1 MQMARFKLTQK
12 CVYVHVP
19 VYITDLM
26 MVMIGNKIEIE
37 SFRSFGAIERFQLSE

>member
-12 CVYVHVP
+12 FVYVHVP

-37 SFRSFGAIERFQLSE
+37 SFPAIFLLPLNTSN